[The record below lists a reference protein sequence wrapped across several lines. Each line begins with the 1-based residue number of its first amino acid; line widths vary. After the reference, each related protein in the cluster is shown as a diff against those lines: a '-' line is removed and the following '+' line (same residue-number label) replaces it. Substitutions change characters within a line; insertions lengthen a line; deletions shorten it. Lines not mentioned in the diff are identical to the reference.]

1 MDGAQRTPYED
12 RQEKQVET
20 RQEKA
25 FFGSQKDFKIK
36 FSLKD
41 LLGGRRGE

>member
-1 MDGAQRTPYED
+1 MAGAQRTPYED
-12 RQEKQVET
+12 RQERQVET

-41 LLGGRRGE
+41 LLRGRGGE